1 MDISHRKVKKKI
13 QVKGPD
19 GKALANTKIR
29 IKQTNHEFLFGC
41 GAFDFI
47 PYTCKDIIP
56 EEMKKNFDEA
66 MLNDAVE
73 KWLSVFNYGT
83 IPFYWGAYEPTEGNV
98 QKESRMKA
106 AEYLNSKNVTVKGHP
121 LCWHTVCADW
131 LMKYDNK
138 TIMQKQL
145 DRIEREVVGFKG
157 VVDMWDVINEVV
169 IMPVFDKYDNAVTR
183 ICNEYGQVELVKKVF
198 EKARECNPNATLL
211 INDFNTSKA
220 YEDLIERIL
229 DAGVEISAIGI
240 QSHQHQGYWGE
251 EKTLDVLERF
261 SRFKLPIHFTENTL
275 VSGTLIPEYIED
287 LNDWQVP
294 EWPTTPEGEARQ
306 AKEMEEMYRNLFA
319 NPYVKAIT
327 TWDFK
332 DGAWLG
338 APSGFLR
345 KDNSVKPS
353 YEMMKDLVKKEWW
366 TDETLSTDEAGYV
379 EVEAFKGDYELIV
392 GNSKADIKLT
402 DDGSEISVSIKM

>member
-1 MDISHRKVKKKI
+1 MDISHRKVKKSI
-13 QVKGPD
+13 QVNGPD
-19 GKALANTKIR
+19 GKALANTKVR
-29 IKQTNHEFLFGC
+29 VKQTNHEFLFGC
-41 GAFDFI
+41 GAFDFLPYVNREMI
-47 PYTCKDIIP
+47 PAEVREKMD
-56 EEMKKNFDEA
+56 EEQMRDTV
-66 MLNDAVE
+66 D
-73 KWLSVFNYGT
+73 KWLAVFNYGT
-83 IPFYWGAYEPTEGNV
+83 IPFYWGGYEPKEGEV
-98 QKESRMKA
+98 QKESRMKTA
-106 AEYLNSKNVTVKGHP
+106 QFLKSNNVTVKGHP

-131 LMKYDNK
+131 LMQYDNE
-138 TIMQKQL
+138 TIMKKQL
-145 DRIEREVVGFKG
+145 DRIEREVTGFKG

-183 ICNEYGQVELVKKVF
+183 ICNEYGQVGLVKKVF
-198 EKARECNPNATLL
+198 DKARECNPDATLL

-261 SRFKLPIHFTENTL
+261 TRFKLPVHFTENTL

-287 LNDWQVP
+287 LNDWQVE
-294 EWPTTPEGEARQ
+294 EWPTTPELEERQ
-306 AKEMEEMYRNLFA
+306 AREMEEMYRNLFA

-327 TWDFK
+327 TWDFR

-345 KDNSVKPS
+345 KDNSIKPS
-353 YEMMKDLVKKEWW
+353 YEMMKDLVRKEWW
-366 TDETLSTDEAGYV
+366 TDETLTTDEAGFV
-379 EVEAFKGDYELIV
+379 NVDAFKGDYEIIV
-392 GNSKADIKLT
+392 ENSKASVKLT
-402 DDGSEISVSIKM
+402 DDGSELTVVMK